1 VSELPTLEITAR
13 SPLTLGLRESWS
25 YRELLWFLT
34 WRDLKVRYKQT
45 VLGVLWAILQPV
57 GLMFVFTIFLGRLAH
72 VPSNGVPYAIFV
84 LAGLLPWQLFAHAM
98 NESSNSLIANER
110 LITKVYFPRVIIPAA
125 PVLAALVDFAVGF
138 GVLLLLLP
146 LYGVRPGASI
156 VFAPLFVLLAMLAAF
171 GVSLWLSA
179 LNVQYRDVRY
189 VLGFLTQLWMF
200 VSPVVYAATLVPPRW
215 RALYGLNP
223 MAGVIEGFR
232 WSIIGGPAPAT
243 PLIVASVV
251 AVALIVAGGLAY
263 FHRVEDAFADV
274 I

>member
-1 VSELPTLEITAR
+1 MSELPILEITSR

-45 VLGVLWAILQPV
+45 LLGVLWAILQPV
-57 GLMFVFTIFLGRLAH
+57 GLMFVLTIFLGRLAH
-72 VPSNGVPYAIFV
+72 MPSNGVTYAVFV

-98 NESSNSLIANER
+98 NESSNSLVANER
-110 LITKVYFPRVIIPAA
+110 LITKVYFPRAIIPAA
-125 PVLAALVDFAVGF
+125 PVLAALVDFTVGLV
-138 GVLLLLLP
+138 VLLLLVP
-146 LYGVRPGASI
+146 LYRVPIAASI
-156 VFAPLFVLLAMLAAF
+156 VFAPLFVILAMLAAF

-200 VSPVVYAATLVPPRW
+200 VSPVVYAAALVPPRW
-215 RALYGLNP
+215 RVLYGLNP

-243 PLIVASVV
+243 SLIVSSVV
-251 AVALIVAGGLAY
+251 AIVLIVVSGLTY